1 MSNTDFD
8 VRDLLDRAYPTR
20 HEPDDWTDVLARL
33 VGDTNAAEQA
43 TSVPPPTRRRA
54 IQRLGRT
61 GVAFAALAAAAT
73 ALTLT
78 TPWKAGPSLV
88 ERAAAAIS
96 AANSDQVIYER
107 STFTNVGPRGKPF
120 GLRRLPRH
128 SSQLWVSGGAAPQT
142 FRSLTQ
148 ILIPRL
154 IGLKGKVIKAPSAPW
169 GNALRTLHSGPNTQ
183 EVGGRL
189 GSRHVIEADVY
200 QPEKNVIV
208 RYTQAP
214 TAISAISFDP
224 IALIRN
230 ALTTG
235 HAHAHGHAII
245 DGQNLQRIELA
256 MRDID
261 GTTGNAT
268 YFVDAQQK
276 PVEIVFHHTRDV
288 RFPYLPIF
296 DPTVPGGVA
305 LRFTVFRYLP
315 ATPANRRLTSIT
327 AQHPTATLVCGTEF
341 GLPDC

>member
-8 VRDLLDRAYPTR
+8 VRELLDRAFPTR

-33 VGDTNAAEQA
+33 VGDTDAAEQA
-43 TSVPPPTRRRA
+43 ASVPPPARRRA

-61 GVAFAALAAAAT
+61 GVAFAALAAAALA
-73 ALTLT
+73 ALTVT
-78 TPWKAGPSLV
+78 TPWKSGPSLV

-96 AANSDQVIYER
+96 AANADQVIYER
-107 STFTNVGPRGKPF
+107 STFENVRPQGKPF
-120 GLRRLPRH
+120 GLKRLPSH
-128 SSQLWVSGGAAPQT
+128 SFQLWVSGGQAPQT
-142 FRSLTQ
+142 FRALTQ
-148 ILIPRL
+148 TVIPRL
-154 IGLKGKVIKAPSAPW
+154 VGQKGNVLAPSAPW
-169 GNALRTLHSGPNTQ
+169 GNALRTLHSGTNTQ

-189 GSRHVIEADVY
+189 GRRHVIEADVY

-235 HAHAHGHAII
+235 HAHGHGHAIVN
-245 DGQNLQRIELA
+245 GQNLQRIELT

-296 DPTVPGGVA
+296 DPTVPGGIA

-315 ATPANRRLTSIT
+315 AAQANRRLTSVT
-327 AQHPTATLVCGTEF
+327 AQHPTAKLVCGTEF